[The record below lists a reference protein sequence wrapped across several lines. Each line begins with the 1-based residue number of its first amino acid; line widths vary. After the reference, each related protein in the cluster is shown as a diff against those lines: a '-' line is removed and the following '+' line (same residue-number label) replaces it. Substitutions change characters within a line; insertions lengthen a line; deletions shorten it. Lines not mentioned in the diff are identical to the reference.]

1 MHCYHFGN
9 GKCRVVPVCIFWI
22 GKQPA
27 ACISSTTHYVRT
39 FELKVWC
46 MAIGCNSLIN
56 SSIMDTDIQYI
67 FFTPCWLHIFTCF
80 SLATLLY
87 HSRKRK
93 KKPTTAHA
101 SLFRPVV
108 ISLSRIALN
117 KGTKRTTLVKQ
128 QEGMPAVWPKETYD
142 FSLIELQR

>member
-1 MHCYHFGN
+1 M
-9 GKCRVVPVCIFWI
+9 
-22 GKQPA
+22 
-27 ACISSTTHYVRT
+27 
-39 FELKVWC
+39 
-46 MAIGCNSLIN
+46 LIAYFHMLFLGHT
-56 SSIMDTDIQYI
+56 SIPFAQ
-67 FFTPCWLHIFTCF
+67 
-80 SLATLLY
+80 
-87 HSRKRK
+87 KK